1 MHLVSP
7 FILANK
13 VNVACGVSSV
23 ELSYCAIRDKAL
35 LVRLGGTYTYG
46 FGWVVPRVPTLLYK
60 L

>member
-13 VNVACGVSSV
+13 VNVPCGVSSV
-23 ELSYCAIRDKAL
+23 ALSYCAIRDKAL
-35 LVRLGGTYTYG
+35 LVRLGGTYG
-46 FGWVVPRVPTLLYK
+46 FDWVVPRVPTLLYK